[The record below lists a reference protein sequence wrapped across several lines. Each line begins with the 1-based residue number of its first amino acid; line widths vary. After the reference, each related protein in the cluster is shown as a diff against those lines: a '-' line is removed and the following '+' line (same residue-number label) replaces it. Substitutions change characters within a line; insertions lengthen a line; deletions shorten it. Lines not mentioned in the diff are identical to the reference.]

1 MRKLIATAFLIA
13 LVGGAGAL
21 AAVSPTAVP
30 LSEGATASA
39 RAAKRTLSYPI
50 VDTSQTLCYG
60 NAARIACP
68 KKSASFYGQDA
79 QHRGSQAD
87 YTVSTDKKTVHDNV
101 TDLTWQRS
109 PDTSG
114 DGAITYDD
122 KLTLTQA
129 EALPGKLNAAGF
141 GGYRDWRLP
150 TIKELYSL
158 INFNG
163 VEPNPQAPTAAGA
176 RPFID
181 TTAFAFSYGFTGSGE
196 RIIDAQY
203 ASSTLYP
210 GSVAGEPGPNV
221 FGVNFA
227 DGRIKGYGT
236 PPGSAETR
244 YFVIC
249 VRGTRQYG
257 KNRFR
262 DNGNQTITDRA
273 TGLTWTKNDSKKG
286 MNWQQALAWA
296 QRMNAKRYRGHS
308 DWGLPNAKELQ
319 SILDY
324 TRQTEATKKPA
335 INPAFNVTTIKNE
348 EGGVDYP
355 YYWTSTTHSGRE
367 AAYVAFGRGLGYID
381 GEWMDIHGSGTQRT
395 DPKAGN
401 ARQFPNGRGPQGDA
415 VRINN
420 YVRLVRG

>member
-1 MRKLIATAFLIA
+1 M
-13 LVGGAGAL
+13 
-21 AAVSPTAVP
+21 
-30 LSEGATASA
+30 
-39 RAAKRTLSYPI
+39 
-50 VDTSQTLCYG
+50 
-60 NAARIACP
+60 
-68 KKSASFYGQDA
+68 QDA

-87 YTVSTDKKTVHDNV
+87 YTVSADKKTVHDNV
-101 TDLTWQRS
+101 TGLTWQRS

-114 DGAITYDD
+114 DGAITHDD
-122 KLTLTQA
+122 KLTLAQA

-158 INFNG
+158 IDFNG
-163 VEPNPQAPTAAGA
+163 VEPSPQAPTAASA

-181 TTAFAFSYGFTGSGE
+181 TTAFSFSYGFTGSGE

-210 GSVAGEPGPNV
+210 GSVAGEPEPNV

-236 PPGSAETR
+236 PPGSSETR

-249 VRGTRQYG
+249 VRGNRQYG

-262 DNGNQTITDRA
+262 DNGNQTITDRS
-273 TGLTWTKNDSKKG
+273 TGLTWAKNDSKKG
-286 MNWQQALAWA
+286 MTWQQALAWA
-296 QRMNAKRYRGHS
+296 QRMNAKRCRGHS
-308 DWGLPNAKELQ
+308 DWRLPNAKELQ

-335 INPAFNVTTIKNE
+335 INPAFNVTAIKNE
-348 EGGVDYP
+348 AGRIDYP

-367 AAYVAFGRGLGYID
+367 AAYVAFGRGLGYMN
-381 GEWMDIHGSGTQRT
+381 GEWIDVHGSGTQRA

-401 ARQFPNGRGPQGDA
+401 PRQFPNGRGPQGDA
-415 VRINN
+415 IRINN